1 METIFRAKTSVAEGL
16 FIDGKLISP
25 RWTEF
30 VSDSLYQS
38 CLKDPSI
45 DVEIFKAGGYQ
56 SVTASVVQETVPSED
71 KQAFVDRATV
81 AELKVYL
88 IENKG
93 YTKKDLSNLNKH
105 ELIELVLAN

>member
-1 METIFRAKTSVAEGL
+1 METIFKARTSVEEGL
-16 FIDGKLISP
+16 FIDGKLTSP

-45 DVEIFKAGGYQ
+45 EIEIFKDGSYQ
-56 SVTASVVQETVPSED
+56 PVTASIVQETAPSDE
-71 KQAFVDRATV
+71 KQAFVGRATI

-88 IENKG
+88 IEKKG
-93 YTKKDLSNLNKH
+93 FSKKDLSDLNKP
-105 ELIELVLAN
+105 ELIELVLAD

>member
-1 METIFRAKTSVAEGL
+1 MEIIFRAKTSVAEGL

-38 CLKDPSI
+38 CLKNPSI
-45 DVEIFKAGGYQ
+45 EVEIFKDGSYQ
-56 SVTASVVQETVPSED
+56 SVTASVVRETVPSDD
-71 KQAFVDRATV
+71 KQAFVNRATI

-88 IENKG
+88 IEKKG
-93 YTKKDLSNLNKH
+93 YSKKDLSDLNKPK
-105 ELIELVLAN
+105 LIELVLDN

>member
-1 METIFRAKTSVAEGL
+1 MEIIFKARTSVEEGL
-16 FIDGKLISP
+16 FIDGKLINS

-45 DVEIFKAGGYQ
+45 EVEIFKEGSYQ
-56 SVTASVVQETVPSED
+56 PVTASIVQETASSDE
-71 KQAFVDRATV
+71 KQAFVGRATS

-88 IENKG
+88 IEKKG
-93 YTKKDLSNLNKH
+93 FSKKDLSDLNKSD
-105 ELIELVLAN
+105 LIELVLAD

>member
-1 METIFRAKTSVAEGL
+1 MEIIFRAKTSVAEGL

-45 DVEIFKAGGYQ
+45 EVEIFKDGSYQ
-56 SVTASVVQETVPSED
+56 PVTASVVQETAPSDE
-71 KQAFVDRATV
+71 KQAFVGRATI

-88 IENKG
+88 IEKKG
-93 YTKKDLSNLNKH
+93 FSKKDLSDLNKP
-105 ELIELVLAN
+105 ELIELVLAD

>member
-38 CLKDPSI
+38 CLKNPSI
-45 DVEIFKAGGYQ
+45 EVEIFKDGSYQ
-56 SVTASVVQETVPSED
+56 PVTASIVQETVPSDE
-71 KQAFVDRATV
+71 KQAFVDRATI

-88 IENKG
+88 IEKKG
-93 YTKKDLSNLNKH
+93 FSKKDLNDLNKP

>member
-1 METIFRAKTSVAEGL
+1 METIFRAKTSVKEGL
-16 FIDGKLISP
+16 FIDGKFINP

-38 CLKDPSI
+38 CLKNPSI
-45 DVEIFKAGGYQ
+45 EVEIFKEGSYQ
-56 SVTASVVQETVPSED
+56 PVTASIVQETVPSDE
-71 KQAFVDRATV
+71 KQAFVDRATI

-88 IENKG
+88 IEKKG
-93 YTKKDLSNLNKH
+93 FSKKDLNDLNKP

>member
-1 METIFRAKTSVAEGL
+1 METIFKARTSVEEGL
-16 FIDGKLISP
+16 FIDGKLINS

-45 DVEIFKAGGYQ
+45 EVEIFKDGSYQ
-56 SVTASVVQETVPSED
+56 PVTASIVQETAPSDE
-71 KQAFVDRATV
+71 KQAFVGRATI

-88 IENKG
+88 IEKKG
-93 YTKKDLSNLNKH
+93 FSKKDLSDLNKP

>member
-1 METIFRAKTSVAEGL
+1 MEIIFRAKTSVAEGL

-25 RWTEF
+25 HWTEF

-38 CLKDPSI
+38 CLKNPSI
-45 DVEIFKAGGYQ
+45 EVEIFKDGGYQ
-56 SVTASVVQETVPSED
+56 SVTASVVRETVPSDD
-71 KQAFVDRATV
+71 KQAFVDRATI

-88 IENKG
+88 IEKKG
-93 YTKKDLSNLNKH
+93 YSKKDLSDLNKS